1 MPQTNLD
8 VTSINPS
15 DSMAEEMTE
24 KEFRM
29 YIIKTIRE
37 ANDEMK
43 EQMHALNDE
52 MKEKMQALNDRTN
65 PQLRANTGSRRSL
78 K

>member
-8 VTSINPS
+8 VTSIKPN

-29 YIIKTIRE
+29 YIINMIRE

-43 EQMHALNDE
+43 EQMQALNDE
-52 MKEKMQALNDRTN
+52 MKEQM
-65 PQLRANTGSRRSL
+65 
-78 K
+78 